1 MMYYF
6 YVLYSLKDG
15 RLYKGSTS
23 QLLKR
28 IEQHNAGQTKS
39 TQKRRPLILL
49 YYEIFDSK
57 KEAIRREYW
66 SKTLEGG
73 AALREILVEKSLLTE
88 SGRLND
94 QSVEY

>member
-1 MMYYF
+1 MYYF

-15 RLYKGSTS
+15 KLYKGSTG

-28 IEQHNAGQTKS
+28 IEQHNNGQTKS

-49 YYEIFDSK
+49 YYETYDNK

-73 AALREILVEKSLLTE
+73 TALREILVEKSLLTE
-88 SGRLND
+88 QGILND
-94 QSVEY
+94 QSIE

>member
-1 MMYYF
+1 MYYF

-15 RLYKGSTS
+15 KLYKGSTS

-39 TQKRRPLILL
+39 IQKRRPFILL
-49 YYEIFDSK
+49 HYETFDNK

-73 AALREILVEKSLLTE
+73 TALRELLVEKSLLTKQ
-88 SGRLND
+88 GRLND
-94 QSVEY
+94 QSIE